1 MKLTDQQKIDIVNRY
16 IQGESSLKL
25 AKSYSI
31 TKQSVLSILKIRKIE
46 IRGGNGR

>member
-16 IQGESSLKL
+16 LQGESSLKL
-25 AKSYSI
+25 AKAYSI
-31 TKQSVLSILKIRKIE
+31 TKQSVLSILKIRKIK

>member
-16 IQGESSLKL
+16 TQGESSLKL
-25 AKSYSI
+25 AKAYGI
-31 TKQSVLSILKIRKIE
+31 TKQSILSILKIRKVQ